1 VTSEQPTDRRRV
13 AVVGSGVAGLTAA
26 WALHRTADV
35 TLYETADRLGGH
47 ADTHDVTGASGTTVA
62 VDTGFIVHN
71 RRTYPTLLRLFD
83 ELGVETQESDMSMSV
98 HCEGCGLEYAGA
110 KRLPGLFA
118 QSLRSLR
125 PRYLRM
131 LLEIRRFHRQAHALL
146 ATEGDDMSL
155 GEFLRDGGYSSYFVQ
170 HFMVPVVAAV
180 WSTAPSRAQEY
191 PARYLFSF
199 LDNHGML
206 AVTGSPIW
214 RTVTGGS
221 RSYVERVAKELA
233 AVRMSAPVS
242 AVRRFGDHV
251 EVTASGTTASFD
263 AVVIATH
270 PHQAL
275 SMLRDATPLES
286 ELLGAISYTR
296 NTTVLHDDD
305 AVLPSAARAGA
316 SWNVRIA
323 SCSADEDA
331 VLVSYDMNRLQRL
344 PTTDRYVVSLN
355 ADHRVSADR
364 VLARMDYEHPLYT
377 TTSVA
382 AQQRLPEI
390 SRERTAFAG
399 AYHGWGFHED
409 GALSGV
415 RAAQALGVTW

>member
-1 VTSEQPTDRRRV
+1 MTTEQSTRRRRV

-26 WALHRTADV
+26 WALHRTTDV
-35 TLYETADRLGGH
+35 TLYEAADRLGGH
-47 ADTHDVTGASGTTVA
+47 ADTHDITGPGGTTVA

-71 RRTYPTLLRLFD
+71 ARTYPTLLRLFD

-98 HCEGCGLEYAGA
+98 HCDGCGLEYAGA
-110 KRLPGLFA
+110 QRLPGLFA
-118 QSLRSLR
+118 QGLRSLR

-131 LLEIRRFHRQAHALL
+131 LLEIRKFHREAHALL
-146 ATEGDDMSL
+146 ATEGEDISL
-155 GEFLRDGGYSSYFVQ
+155 GEFLRRGAYSAYFVQ

-180 WSTAPSRAQEY
+180 WSTAPSQAQEY

-206 AVTGSPIW
+206 AVTGSPVW

-233 AVRMSAPVS
+233 VVRMSAPVS
-242 AVRRFGDHV
+242 AIRRFDDHV
-251 EVTASGTTASFD
+251 EVTAAGATESFD
-263 AVVIATH
+263 AVVVATH

-275 SMLRDATPLES
+275 AMLADATSLETD
-286 ELLGAISYTR
+286 LLGAITYTR
-296 NTTVLHDDD
+296 NTTVLHDDER
-305 AVLPSAARAGA
+305 VLPSAARAGA
-316 SWNVRIA
+316 SWNVRIGGCA
-323 SCSADEDA
+323 VDEPA

-344 PTTDRYVVSLN
+344 QTSDRYVVSLN
-355 ADHRVSADR
+355 AEDHVPADR

-377 TTSVA
+377 TSSVA
-382 AQQRLPEI
+382 AQQRLSQI
-390 SRERTAFAG
+390 SAGRTAFAG